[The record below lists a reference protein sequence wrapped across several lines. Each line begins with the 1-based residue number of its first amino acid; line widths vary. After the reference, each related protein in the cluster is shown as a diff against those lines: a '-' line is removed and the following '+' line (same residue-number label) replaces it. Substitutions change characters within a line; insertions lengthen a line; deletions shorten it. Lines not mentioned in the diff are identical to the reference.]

1 MITDQEKLIKCKA
14 SIEDVKNKINYF
26 LESIK
31 EKKGECSAY
40 HNRKNIIEYEIGKLN
55 LDIEIIECPV
65 TRPLGTGEE
74 NSKLERL
81 IRTME
86 SKVKYLEGDLAL
98 IQGDIAVAKA
108 DIGSYLERLS
118 MNIDRLG
125 DLKQDLKNIGS
136 KEFEGDWMGPFLK
149 KARALKAEYT
159 YGFDDK

>member
-1 MITDQEKLIKCKA
+1 MITDQEKLIKCNA

-26 LESIK
+26 LEAIK
-31 EKKGECSAY
+31 EKKGQYSAY

-74 NSKLERL
+74 NSRLENL

-86 SKVKYLEGDLAL
+86 SNVKYLEGDLAL
-98 IQGDIAVAKA
+98 ILGDIAVAKA

-125 DLKQDLKNIGS
+125 DLKQDLKDIGS
-136 KEFEGDWMGPFLK
+136 KEFEADWMEQFFK